1 NIDNLLIQGGDL
13 LKKMDGSDRETLYVN
28 AQREEKDPQ
37 DARTIRDLNTSQ
49 RVTERNARDVAK
61 KAEQLP
67 DATPAAKITVAA
79 GSMERAIVSLNN
91 EKLAAAYEPPQV
103 DAYNALIEARTMVE
117 KALTKVQE
125 DLKQQQKE
133 TIRQAYV
140 KLLDDQKKIGAD
152 IKSID

>member
-1 NIDNLLIQGGDL
+1 
-13 LKKMDGSDRETLYVN
+13 
-28 AQREEKDPQ
+28 
-37 DARTIRDLNTSQ
+37 ARTIRDLNTSQ

-117 KALTKVQE
+117 KALTKAQE

-152 IKSID
+152 IKSIDSKSKEGALPRPVAIRLGQLPGDQGGLSERAGKLG